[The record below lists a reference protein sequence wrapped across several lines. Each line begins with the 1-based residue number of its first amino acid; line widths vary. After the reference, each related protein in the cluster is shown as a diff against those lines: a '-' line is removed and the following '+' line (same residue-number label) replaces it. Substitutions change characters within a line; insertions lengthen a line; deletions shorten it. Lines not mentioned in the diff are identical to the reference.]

1 MGVTFYT
8 MFDSN
13 CLTFF
18 IRTGCPV
25 QLQSNSIGHILSS
38 QSFHINSHAWR
49 QNIASHIYRYRY
61 FTYYRCLATRTYLKN
76 FSWRMVLELPE
87 HILHTVPIG
96 VHIARHP
103 YLSSNYIGWYN
114 NMYWYV
120 IIFQLLNHPVSSH
133 ILPHVGYILKT
144 YLTDLIL
151 IFDEQ
156 RQAWRFPVSRR
167 NSLLKSNYML
177 QITLSRVSR
186 LIRFFN
192 HFNLLLISSF
202 LQWHK
207 PGAVFRR
214 ISSFV
219 CLTGFCFWI
228 SPISPIFDLFFQSSD
243 LRTRANVL
251 ILSNYKHIG

>member
-18 IRTGCPV
+18 IGTGCPV

-61 FTYYRCLATRTYLKN
+61 FTYYRCLATRTDLKN

-219 CLTGFCFWI
+219 YVWQDFVSGSLQLVQFLI
-228 SPISPIFDLFFQSSD
+228 YFFS
-243 LRTRANVL
+243 LVIWEL
-251 ILSNYKHIG
+251 ELMC

>member
-8 MFDSN
+8 MFESN

-103 YLSSNYIGWYN
+103 YLSSNYIGWY
-114 NMYWYV
+114 MYWYV

-133 ILPHVGYILKT
+133 ILPHVGYILK
-144 YLTDLIL
+144 
-151 IFDEQ
+151 
-156 RQAWRFPVSRR
+156 
-167 NSLLKSNYML
+167 
-177 QITLSRVSR
+177 
-186 LIRFFN
+186 
-192 HFNLLLISSF
+192 ISSHVGYI
-202 LQWHK
+202 LK
-207 PGAVFRR
+207 
-214 ISSFV
+214 ISSDRSHLNIWWTTPGMKVSSF
-219 CLTGFCFWI
+219 T
-228 SPISPIFDLFFQSSD
+228 SKFFIKIK
-243 LRTRANVL
+243 LHATNNTL
-251 ILSNYKHIG
+251 ENE